1 MRKIFLGAALAA
13 SVVCSAQQKKQETIE
28 GNGKMVTRDVAV
40 TSFDELK
47 ASGVY
52 ELKLVQGSK
61 EAVKIEAD
69 ENLQELFE
77 VRNEG
82 NKLVVSMT
90 KDKNLNMKKGSK
102 LKVYVTFRKLKA
114 LDLSTV
120 GNVDTENELSFDN
133 LQLNTRSVG
142 NVNLKFTANQV
153 DINNKSVGEIN
164 LSGKAQ
170 QATVKNA
177 GVGSLNAGS
186 FVVQTMSIENSGVG
200 EAEVNCEKEL
210 KVKDSFLGKVKN
222 KGNAAVRK
230 MNKVKV

>member
-1 MRKIFLGAALAA
+1 
-13 SVVCSAQQKKQETIE
+13 
-28 GNGKMVTRDVAV
+28 
-40 TSFDELK
+40 
-47 ASGVY
+47 
-52 ELKLVQGSK
+52 
-61 EAVKIEAD
+61 
-69 ENLQELFE
+69 
-77 VRNEG
+77 
-82 NKLVVSMT
+82 
-90 KDKNLNMKKGSK
+90 
-102 LKVYVTFRKLKA
+102 
-114 LDLSTV
+114 
-120 GNVDTENELSFDN
+120 
-133 LQLNTRSVG
+133 VG